1 MLSLELSG
9 LVLIS
14 NHFEETFFPSSYR
27 LAKLLLP
34 DTSYI
39 SYTSHLLSLRRTDC
53 ELFKQYQSA
62 SQEMM
67 GQISDSETAEPQE
80 ISIKICI
87 MCYNALLD
95 KLYRGSGDKQVF
107 LQTFNL
113 PKCIIVG
120 LSKVEGLF
128 SLL

>member
-1 MLSLELSG
+1 
-9 LVLIS
+9 
-14 NHFEETFFPSSYR
+14 
-27 LAKLLLP
+27 
-34 DTSYI
+34 
-39 SYTSHLLSLRRTDC
+39 
-53 ELFKQYQSA
+53 
-62 SQEMM
+62 M
-67 GQISDSETAEPQE
+67 GQISDLETAEPQE

-120 LSKVEGLF
+120 LSKVAGLF
-128 SLL
+128 SLLFYCENGINQYAVAKTLTYVFGDKSVIT